1 MRVNKKNNDIIT
13 CSSVLNHLRSKR
25 VCVFYSLLFLAL
37 LEVRTYSRK
46 TTSIDWR
53 DSRRVIFSRFLPR
66 AMVASTVFEADSAR
80 CFHSNARGKSEISPL
95 VFRLFKRSKIQ
106 RLDSKVLTFS
116 FTSSSFVRRLY
127 SDWHVIHHH
136 HHRKWSIL
144 TTGPSLVRRF
154 SPRRRK
160 LRLEF
165 KRATVLPARN
175 WKSQIVPTTT
185 EISNPSQSF
194 RSLFGIAG
202 A

>member
-80 CFHSNARGKSEISPL
+80 CFHSNALGRANIATRQ
-95 VFRLFKRSKIQ
+95 VFSNVQKFKDWIQKCWLFSFDWHKPQ
-106 RLDSKVLTFS
+106 LFWQLFATFS
-116 FTSSSFVRRLY
+116 FLQCPFSANTSQLWGTPRALRSSS
-127 SDWHVIHHH
+127 
-136 HHRKWSIL
+136 
-144 TTGPSLVRRF
+144 
-154 SPRRRK
+154 
-160 LRLEF
+160 
-165 KRATVLPARN
+165 
-175 WKSQIVPTTT
+175 
-185 EISNPSQSF
+185 
-194 RSLFGIAG
+194 
-202 A
+202 

>member
-80 CFHSNARGKSEISPL
+80 CFHSFECAGKSKYRHSSS
-95 VFRLFKRSKIQ
+95 LFKRSKIQ

-154 SPRRRK
+154 SPGRRK

>member
-80 CFHSNARGKSEISPL
+80 CFHSNALGRANIATRQ
-95 VFRLFKRSKIQ
+95 VFSNVQKFKDWIQ
-106 RLDSKVLTFS
+106 KCWLFS

-127 SDWHVIHHH
+127 SDWHMIHHH

-154 SPRRRK
+154 SPGRRK

>member
-80 CFHSNARGKSEISPL
+80 CFHSNALGRANIATRQ
-95 VFRLFKRSKIQ
+95 VFSNVQKFKDWIQ
-106 RLDSKVLTFS
+106 KCWLFS
-116 FTSSSFVRRLY
+116 FTSSFVRRLY

-154 SPRRRK
+154 SPGRRK

>member
-80 CFHSNARGKSEISPL
+80 CFHSNALGRANIATRQ
-95 VFRLFKRSKIQ
+95 VFSNVQKFKDWIQ
-106 RLDSKVLTFS
+106 KCWLFS
-116 FTSSSFVRRLY
+116 FTSSFVRRLY
-127 SDWHVIHHH
+127 SDWHMIHYY

>member
-95 VFRLFKRSKIQ
+95 VKSFQTFKNSKIGFKSVDFFFHFFF
-106 RLDSKVLTFS
+106 LCATAVFWLTHDSLL
-116 FTSSSFVRRLY
+116 SSSKMINLNNRSF
-127 SDWHVIHHH
+127 S
-136 HHRKWSIL
+136 
-144 TTGPSLVRRF
+144 GPSF
-154 SPRRRK
+154 
-160 LRLEF
+160 
-165 KRATVLPARN
+165 
-175 WKSQIVPTTT
+175 
-185 EISNPSQSF
+185 
-194 RSLFGIAG
+194 
-202 A
+202 

>member
-80 CFHSNARGKSEISPL
+80 CFHSFKCAGKSKYRHSSS
-95 VFRLFKRSKIQ
+95 LFKRSKIQ

-154 SPRRRK
+154 SPGRRK

>member
-80 CFHSNARGKSEISPL
+80 CFHSNALGRANIATRH
-95 VFRLFKRSKIQ
+95 VFSNVQKFKDWIQ
-106 RLDSKVLTFS
+106 KCWLFS
-116 FTSSSFVRRLY
+116 FTSSFVRRLY

-154 SPRRRK
+154 SPGRRK

-165 KRATVLPARN
+165 KRATVLPAGN

>member
-95 VFRLFKRSKIQ
+95 VFSLFKRSKIQ
-106 RLDSKVLTFS
+106 RLDSKVLTFFFHFFLCATAVFWLTRDS
-116 FTSSSFVRRLY
+116 SPSSSKMINLNNRSF
-127 SDWHVIHHH
+127 S
-136 HHRKWSIL
+136 
-144 TTGPSLVRRF
+144 GPSF
-154 SPRRRK
+154 
-160 LRLEF
+160 
-165 KRATVLPARN
+165 
-175 WKSQIVPTTT
+175 
-185 EISNPSQSF
+185 
-194 RSLFGIAG
+194 
-202 A
+202 

>member
-80 CFHSNARGKSEISPL
+80 CFHSNALGRANIATRQ
-95 VFRLFKRSKIQ
+95 VFSNVQKFKDWIQ
-106 RLDSKVLTFS
+106 KCWLFS
-116 FTSSSFVRRLY
+116 FTSSFVRRLY
-127 SDWHVIHHH
+127 SDWHMIHHH

-154 SPRRRK
+154 SPGRRK

>member
-53 DSRRVIFSRFLPR
+53 DIRRVIFSRFLPR

-80 CFHSNARGKSEISPL
+80 CFHSNALGRANIATRQ
-95 VFRLFKRSKIQ
+95 VFSNVQKFKDWIQ
-106 RLDSKVLTFS
+106 KCWLFS
-116 FTSSSFVRRLY
+116 FTSSFVRRLY
-127 SDWHVIHHH
+127 SDWHMIHYY

-154 SPRRRK
+154 SPGRRK

-175 WKSQIVPTTT
+175 RKSQIVPTTT

>member
-80 CFHSNARGKSEISPL
+80 CLNALGRANIATRQVFSNVQK
-95 VFRLFKRSKIQ
+95 FKDWIQ
-106 RLDSKVLTFS
+106 KCWLFS
-116 FTSSSFVRRLY
+116 FTSSFVRRLY

-154 SPRRRK
+154 SPGRRK

>member
-80 CFHSNARGKSEISPL
+80 CLNALGRANIATRQVFSNVQK
-95 VFRLFKRSKIQ
+95 FKDWIQ
-106 RLDSKVLTFS
+106 KCWLFS
-116 FTSSSFVRRLY
+116 FTSSFVRRLY
-127 SDWHVIHHH
+127 SDWHMIHYY

-154 SPRRRK
+154 SPGRRK

>member
-80 CFHSNARGKSEISPL
+80 CFHSNALGRANIATRQ
-95 VFRLFKRSKIQ
+95 VFSNVQKFKDWIQ
-106 RLDSKVLTFS
+106 KCWLFS
-116 FTSSSFVRRLY
+116 FTSSFVRRLY
-127 SDWHVIHHH
+127 SDWHMIHYY

-154 SPRRRK
+154 SPGRRK

>member
-95 VFRLFKRSKIQ
+95 VKSFQTFKNSKIGFKSVDFFFHFFF
-106 RLDSKVLTFS
+106 LCATAVFWLTHDSLL
-116 FTSSSFVRRLY
+116 TSSKMINLNNRSF
-127 SDWHVIHHH
+127 S
-136 HHRKWSIL
+136 
-144 TTGPSLVRRF
+144 GPSF
-154 SPRRRK
+154 
-160 LRLEF
+160 
-165 KRATVLPARN
+165 
-175 WKSQIVPTTT
+175 
-185 EISNPSQSF
+185 
-194 RSLFGIAG
+194 
-202 A
+202 

>member
-1 MRVNKKNNDIIT
+1 MRVKEKNSDIIT
-13 CSSVLNHLRSKR
+13 VRSVLNHVRSKR

-80 CFHSNARGKSEISPL
+80 CFHSNALGRANIATRQ
-95 VFRLFKRSKIQ
+95 VFSNVQKFKDWVQKCW
-106 RLDSKVLTFS
+106 LFS

-127 SDWHVIHHH
+127 SDWQMIHHH

-154 SPRRRK
+154 SPGRRE
-160 LRLEF
+160 LRLE
-165 KRATVLPARN
+165 RERTAVLPARN
-175 WKSQIVPTTT
+175 RESQIVPTTT
-185 EISNPSQSF
+185 EISIPSQSF
-194 RSLFGIAG
+194 RSVLGIAR

>member
-80 CFHSNARGKSEISPL
+80 CLNALGRANIATRQVFSNVQK
-95 VFRLFKRSKIQ
+95 FKDWIQ
-106 RLDSKVLTFS
+106 KCWLFS
-116 FTSSSFVRRLY
+116 FTSSFVRRLY
-127 SDWHVIHHH
+127 SDWHMIHYY

>member
-80 CFHSNARGKSEISPL
+80 CFHSNALGRANIATRQ
-95 VFRLFKRSKIQ
+95 VFSNVQKFKDWIQ
-106 RLDSKVLTFS
+106 KCWLFS
-116 FTSSSFVRRLY
+116 FTSSFVRRLY
-127 SDWHVIHHH
+127 SDWHMIHYY

-154 SPRRRK
+154 SPGRRK

-185 EISNPSQSF
+185 EISNLSKSF
-194 RSLFGIAG
+194 RSLFRIAS

>member
-80 CFHSNARGKSEISPL
+80 CLNALGRANIATRQVFSNVQK
-95 VFRLFKRSKIQ
+95 FKDWIQ
-106 RLDSKVLTFS
+106 KCWLFS
-116 FTSSSFVRRLY
+116 FTSSFVRRLY
-127 SDWHVIHHH
+127 SDWHMIHHH

-154 SPRRRK
+154 SPGRRK

>member
-66 AMVASTVFEADSAR
+66 AMVASTGFEADSAR
-80 CFHSNARGKSEISPL
+80 CFHSNALGRANIATRQ
-95 VFRLFKRSKIQ
+95 VFSNVQKFKDWIQ
-106 RLDSKVLTFS
+106 KRWLFS

-127 SDWHVIHHH
+127 SDWHMIHHH
-136 HHRKWSIL
+136 YHRKWSIL

-154 SPRRRK
+154 SPGRRK

>member
-80 CFHSNARGKSEISPL
+80 CLNALGRANIATRQVFSNVQK
-95 VFRLFKRSKIQ
+95 FKDWIQ
-106 RLDSKVLTFS
+106 KC
-116 FTSSSFVRRLY
+116 
-127 SDWHVIHHH
+127 
-136 HHRKWSIL
+136 
-144 TTGPSLVRRF
+144 
-154 SPRRRK
+154 
-160 LRLEF
+160 
-165 KRATVLPARN
+165 
-175 WKSQIVPTTT
+175 
-185 EISNPSQSF
+185 
-194 RSLFGIAG
+194 
-202 A
+202 